1 MLVVRK
7 KFLSLIATIGPHG
20 AIKWKKARKFK
31 SFVVRQL
38 IQNMEEI
45 LEAGLYLGDFS
56 GNAEGSH

>member
-1 MLVVRK
+1 M
-7 KFLSLIATIGPHG
+7 ATIGPHG
-20 AIKWKKARKFK
+20 AIKWKKPRKFK

>member
-1 MLVVRK
+1 MK
-7 KFLSLIATIGPHG
+7 KKPENLSL
-20 AIKWKKARKFK
+20 
-31 SFVVRQL
+31 VVRQL

>member
-1 MLVVRK
+1 MEQLNE
-7 KFLSLIATIGPHG
+7 
-20 AIKWKKARKFK
+20 KKARKFK